1 MEELPSRNPGPTHQK
16 PPDLPQSRRGR
27 KGSQRR
33 SSMSARDHD
42 GIFLM
47 IFRFHSAI
55 FEILCVSQRPLRL
68 CGEKKQ
74 FRCVGPEQELRSV

>member
-1 MEELPSRNPGPTHQK
+1 MGIGNIKTSRMAHHKGAPAGPTHQK
-16 PPDLPQSRRGR
+16 PLDLPQSRRGR
-27 KGSQRR
+27 EGSQRR

-42 GIFLM
+42 GFFRM

-68 CGEKKQ
+68 CGEKN
-74 FRCVGPEQELRSV
+74 SI

>member
-1 MEELPSRNPGPTHQK
+1 
-16 PPDLPQSRRGR
+16 
-27 KGSQRR
+27 
-33 SSMSARDHD
+33 MSARDHD